1 MKRSAPGDLFTP
13 RMRKRFRYDDL
24 ETDQTAYNDEQD
36 EDVTKLRSPSP
47 QSTMRRYVREVLEM
61 LNRVE
66 YQVDYL
72 QEEREET
79 RIKHEK
85 DVERYQD
92 RIDGLEEE
100 VLYQQSIIDVISDDV
115 ERLEQETE
123 GHKKDIEEFMERE
136 HRDTV
141 ARKKRIAV
149 LKDQIT
155 ELVDNANL

>member
-1 MKRSAPGDLFTP
+1 MKRSAPEDPFTP

-24 ETDQTAYNDEQD
+24 EMDQTAYNDEQD

-47 QSTMRRYVREVLEM
+47 QSIMRRHVREVLEM

-66 YQVDYL
+66 YQVEYL
-72 QEEREET
+72 QEECEET

-85 DVERYQD
+85 EVERYQD

-100 VLYQQSIIDVISDDV
+100 VRYQQAIIDVISDDV
-115 ERLEQETE
+115 ERLEEETE
-123 GHKKDIEEFMERE
+123 GQKKDIEEFIERE
-136 HRDTV
+136 HRDTA

-155 ELVDNANL
+155 ELVENANL

>member
-1 MKRSAPGDLFTP
+1 MKRSAPEDLFTP
-13 RMRKRFRYDDL
+13 KMRKRFRYDDL
-24 ETDQTAYNDEQD
+24 EMDQTAYNDEQD
-36 EDVTKLRSPSP
+36 EDVTTLRSPSP
-47 QSTMRRYVREVLEM
+47 QSTMRRHVREVLEM

-85 DVERYQD
+85 EVERYQD

-100 VLYQQSIIDVISDDV
+100 VRYQQAIIDVISADV
-115 ERLEQETE
+115 ERLEEETE
-123 GHKKDIEEFMERE
+123 GQKKDVEEFIERE
-136 HRDTV
+136 LRDTV
-141 ARKKRIAV
+141 ARKKRVAV
-149 LKDQIT
+149 LKDRIT